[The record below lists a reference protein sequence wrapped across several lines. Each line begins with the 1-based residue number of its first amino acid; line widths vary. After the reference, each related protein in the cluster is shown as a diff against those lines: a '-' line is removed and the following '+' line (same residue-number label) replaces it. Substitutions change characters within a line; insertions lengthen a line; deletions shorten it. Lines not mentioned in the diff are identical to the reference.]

1 MPIINF
7 GGLLNFAEAMEKQD
21 MEFYLSA
28 ASNPEISDLSD
39 LFQGFAKDGKK
50 NITNIQRTRRE
61 NVTEMILEGI
71 KDFFR
76 KPFVL
81 DTGDDKNMDRA
92 QILAYA
98 GKMETRALAYY
109 TEGAVKIK
117 ALPEVAMALKQTG
130 KKRTAHIKKLSS
142 L

>member
-7 GGLLNFAEAMEKQD
+7 GGLLNFAEALEKQD
-21 MEFYLSA
+21 MEFYLSI
-28 ASNPEISDLSD
+28 ASNPEMSDLSD

-50 NITNIQRTRRE
+50 NMVHIQRTRRE

-76 KPFVL
+76 EPFVL
-81 DTGDDKNMDRA
+81 DVKDGKEMGRD

-98 GKMETRALAYY
+98 EKMEARAIAYY

-117 ALPEVAMALKQTG
+117 ALPEVSMALKLAG
-130 KKRTAHIKKLSS
+130 KKRIAHTKKLSS

>member
-1 MPIINF
+1 MPIKNF

-28 ASNPEISDLSD
+28 ASNPEISDVSD
-39 LFQGFAKDGKK
+39 VFQGFAKDGKK
-50 NITNIQRTRRE
+50 NITHIQRTRRE

-71 KDFFR
+71 TDFFR

-81 DTGDDKNMDRA
+81 DAGDDKNMDRS
-92 QILAYA
+92 QILTYA
-98 GKMETRALAYY
+98 EKMETRALAYY

-117 ALPEVAMALKQTG
+117 ALPEVAMALKQAG
-130 KKRTAHIKKLSS
+130 KKRTAHMKKLSS